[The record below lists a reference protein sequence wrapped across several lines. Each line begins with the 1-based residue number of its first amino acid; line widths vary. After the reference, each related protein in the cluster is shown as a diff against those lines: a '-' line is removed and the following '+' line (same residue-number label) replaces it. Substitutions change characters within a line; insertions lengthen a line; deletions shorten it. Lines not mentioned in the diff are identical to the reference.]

1 MDTNAA
7 GSSAA
12 GASEDKIA
20 LIKQWRESDLFS
32 PSERSALAFA
42 EGMTQT
48 PADVPEDVFAEAR
61 RHFSDPQLA
70 ELAATVAME
79 NYRARFNRAFLVESQ
94 HFYAPHRDPLPP
106 WRLLRTS
113 SPRPPWSLSRPA
125 THRAGSTRSCRAP
138 RAYGARTRALRNTLS
153 ASTHCR
159 SRSKSCSRAMDQ
171 RRPSPL

>member
-20 LIKQWRESDLFS
+20 AIEEWPDSDLFS
-32 PSERSALAFA
+32 QPERSALAFA

-48 PADVPEDVFAEAR
+48 PAHVPEDVFAEAR
-61 RHFSDPQLA
+61 RHFSDPQLV

-94 HFYAPHRDPLPP
+94 HFYQPHRDQLLAPPPLAED
-106 WRLLRTS
+106 TVTEAS
-113 SPRPPWSLSRPA
+113 MESFPA
-125 THRAGSTRSCRAP
+125 SDAAWIHQKP
-138 RAYGARTRALRNTLS
+138 
-153 ASTHCR
+153 
-159 SRSKSCSRAMDQ
+159 
-171 RRPSPL
+171 